1 MTAQDDFDEADRA
14 ADATATD
21 DLDEADRAADARDS
35 AADERDRAAGRRDVD
50 AAVRDALESDQSE
63 VARGKRQPA
72 ADDRWAAGEDRGRA
86 GSDRRAAARDRE
98 QRHAKRVLTHSSPAS
113 LTAEQYDEA
122 TRLIREIEFVPE
134 GLEYH
139 VCFGSD
145 GQLQITEIWASREQL
160 EAFGEWRGP
169 VLSRVGI
176 DLGKPEVRE
185 VYGVIRR

>member
-1 MTAQDDFDEADRA
+1 MRM
-14 ADATATD
+14 
-21 DLDEADRAADARDS
+21 LI
-35 AADERDRAAGRRDVD
+35 
-50 AAVRDALESDQSE
+50 
-63 VARGKRQPA
+63 
-72 ADDRWAAGEDRGRA
+72 
-86 GSDRRAAARDRE
+86 
-98 QRHAKRVLTHSSPAS
+98 HYSPAS

-122 TRLIREIEFVPE
+122 TRLIEEVEEFPPE

-185 VYGVIRR
+185 IHRVIRR